1 MSKIYRRP
9 MFRGGGTVSSYGN
22 GITAPL
28 VDGYQMGGQIGGG
41 IIQGKP
47 MNDGRYGFAD
57 PVFLPQKNMTFPQY
71 QKFLNDQK
79 TSEEDT
85 SGSAISA
92 KAMEKFNTQKYFDE
106 NIAVSEEVTDEK
118 GETALNSPIFKY
130 SDVGLTGDK
139 SKYISLGGELGTGQT
154 KKLADLLK
162 TQLLS
167 DLPSQEPVRGG
178 GADQSVMDLTISDQ
192 DGDDDVTKKLIEDEE
207 SIVID
212 PKEAIAEN
220 QALFQEL
227 LGGKKARGQ
236 DISDMLL
243 RFSGAKGDTVGEKFQ
258 NYTALEAAA
267 GPGRGEKLNQTAAAL
282 AINDYVAGKRNKETG
297 EIMKGKIDYQLS
309 EQSKYKTPTLGQDS
323 LQEALVKEAA
333 LDKNISANSDAAL
346 ASVIKRTPA
355 GAGKAVVS
363 SNATIKKI
371 DKLIENPNPK
381 KIKNAGLVVGYNI
394 ITEDG
399 AKIIVAFDGTNLQK
413 VDINDIWTTK

>member
-57 PVFLPQKNMTFPQY
+57 PVFLPQKNMTFSQY

-92 KAMEKFNTQKYFDE
+92 KAMEKFNTQEYFDE
-106 NIAVSEEVTDEK
+106 NIAVSDKVTDEK
-118 GETALNSPIFKY
+118 GETALNSPIFDY
-130 SDVGLTGDK
+130 SSVGLTGDK
-139 SKYISLGGELGTGQT
+139 SKYLDFGGDLGINQT

-162 TQLLS
+162 TQLIS

-178 GADQSVMDLTISDQ
+178 GADQSLMDLTVSDQ
-192 DGDDDVTKKLIEDEE
+192 DDDGTKLNIDTKEP
-207 SIVID
+207 IVID

-309 EQSKYKTPTLGQDS
+309 EQNKYKTPTLGQDS

-333 LDKNISANSDAAL
+333 LDKNISANSVAAL

-355 GAGKAVVS
+355 GAGKNVVA
-363 SNATIKKI
+363 SNSTIKKI
-371 DKLIENPNPK
+371 DKLIKNPDPK
-381 KIKNAGLVVGYNI
+381 KIKNAGLIVGYNI

-413 VDINDIWTTK
+413 VNINDIWTTKK